1 MPVYKYKH
9 NAGIGK
15 RPWFCPLR
23 LVDDPVSTAY
33 ARRVYDAW
41 RGGLVALVD
50 LFALPEISS
59 QIAPLVTG
67 FLTAALVGY
76 LSISWLM
83 SFLVRRGL
91 NFFSAYCFFLGI
103 SVLLM
108 GQIRG

>member
-50 LFALPEISS
+50 LFVANQERLCAHVATGPS
-59 QIAPLVTG
+59 APHQPWKAQG
-67 FLTAALVGY
+67 
-76 LSISWLM
+76 
-83 SFLVRRGL
+83 
-91 NFFSAYCFFLGI
+91 
-103 SVLLM
+103 
-108 GQIRG
+108 